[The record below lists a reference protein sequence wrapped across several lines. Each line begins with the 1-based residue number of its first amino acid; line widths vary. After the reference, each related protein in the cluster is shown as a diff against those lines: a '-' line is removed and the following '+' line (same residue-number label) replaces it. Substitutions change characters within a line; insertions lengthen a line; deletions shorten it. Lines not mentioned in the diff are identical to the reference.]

1 VGNFCFHRV
10 ILPGFF
16 ILEILKILLKEKLNK
31 ILPKSAIG
39 QAIAYTLTL
48 WPRLVRYIDQGRFYI
63 DNNLIEKSIR
73 PAAPGRKIYMFA
85 GSHDTA
91 QQAAI
96 LYSFLATCK
105 INNVEPF
112 EWLSNTLSVISDH
125 PANQLYKL
133 LPGKK

>member
-1 VGNFCFHRV
+1 MGNFCFHRV

-39 QAIAYTLTL
+39 QAIACTLTL

-63 DNNLIEKSIR
+63 DNNLIENSIR
-73 PAAPGRKIYMFA
+73 PVAPGCKNHIFS
-85 GSHDTA
+85 GSHDAA
-91 QQAAI
+91 QQTAI
-96 LYSFLATCK
+96 LYSLLVTCK

-112 EWLSNTLSVISDH
+112 EWLYN
-125 PANQLYKL
+125 
-133 LPGKK
+133 

>member
-63 DNNLIEKSIR
+63 DNNLIENSIR
-73 PAAPGRKIYMFA
+73 PVAPGCNNHMFA
-85 GSHDTA
+85 GSHDAA

-96 LYSFLATCK
+96 LYFLLPKCK
-105 INNVEPF
+105 IKTCRTF
-112 EWLSNTLSVISDH
+112 
-125 PANQLYKL
+125 
-133 LPGKK
+133 